1 MEKIIIMIVTYVIS
15 LIEVVMYYEF
25 MSSRFES
32 NGNRSTRNRSTRN
45 RWVVY
50 IGGTIVTNMTQLVPW
65 AFPIRLCINM
75 MILTSLGHLIF
86 KKKYFE
92 EFIFTAFYLLIIN
105 LLDLITIG
113 VFGSDKQFF
122 NKISENELSYF
133 YIQLG
138 MISKIILI
146 ALTKFFVKM
155 QSKRV
160 YELTP
165 QITRIMGYGFGI
177 SLASISLLILVF
189 FKIGGIVDESVNL
202 WLNIV
207 AVGIFLNS
215 VIIYYA
221 IQKLAEWISRKKE
234 YEVAQYQ
241 NEVLIK
247 TTLEKD
253 EMNKEVRK
261 IWHDFNNHMSCI
273 DMLLQMNN
281 VEKARAYIKNMNA
294 SCQTI
299 YMGIKTGNEM
309 ADVVVNQKFVLAQNQ
324 GIEMRVNGTL
334 DEHLNINQMDLCA
347 LLCNSL
353 DNAIEASCQIE
364 EKTNRI
370 INVTLKMHKDYLF
383 IEVVNNVK
391 QVITTQ
397 HKYLPTTKKNKLRH
411 GIGMISMQNIVEKY
425 RGNLE
430 WKCENNQFLLSIMLN
445 NELK

>member
-1 MEKIIIMIVTYVIS
+1 MIVTYVMG
-15 LIEVVMYYEF
+15 LIEIVMYYEF
-25 MSSRFES
+25 MSSRFEV
-32 NGNRSTRNRSTRN
+32 NGHRNMRKRGL
-45 RWVVY
+45 VY
-50 IGGTIVTNMTQLVPW
+50 IIGAVIINLTQFIPCTFL
-65 AFPIRLCINM
+65 IRLFINM
-75 MILTSLGHLIF
+75 LVLTSLGHIVL
-86 KKKYFE
+86 KKKFFE
-92 EFIFTAFYLLIIN
+92 EFIFTAFYLLIIS
-105 LLDLITIG
+105 LLDLTTIG
-113 VFGSDKQFF
+113 VFGGDKQFF
-122 NKISENELSYF
+122 YRISENELSYF

-146 ALTKFFVKM
+146 ALTKLFVKM
-155 QSKRV
+155 QSNRV

-165 QITRIMGYGFGI
+165 QIMRIMGYGFGI

-189 FKIGGIVDESVNL
+189 YKIGGRVDESVNL

-281 VEKARAYIKNMNA
+281 VEKARAYIQNMNA

-309 ADVVVNQKFVLAQNQ
+309 ADVVINQKFVLAQNQ
-324 GIEMRVNGTL
+324 GIEMRVSGTL
-334 DEHLNINQMDLCA
+334 EEHININQMDLCA
-347 LLCNSL
+347 LLCNGL
-353 DNAIEASCQIE
+353 DNAIEACCQIE
-364 EKTNRI
+364 DKANRKINI
-370 INVTLKMHKDYLF
+370 ILKMHKDYLL
-383 IEVVNNVK
+383 IEIVNSVK

-397 HKYLPTTKKNKLRH
+397 HKYLPTTKNNKLRH

-425 RGNLE
+425 KGNLE
-430 WKCENNQFLLSIMLN
+430 WKCEDNQFLLSIMLN